1 MPLSCGFH
9 LGDNQEANMKK
20 LILAAAIATAPV
32 VALAQTSTTTTT
44 TITTEQQSKV
54 RAYVVKEKPASVK
67 VTESVAVGTALPSS
81 VTLQTLPAEDG
92 VTQYRYAVVNDKT
105 VLVEPSSRKIV
116 QIIE

>member
-1 MPLSCGFH
+1 
-9 LGDNQEANMKK
+9 MKK
-20 LILAAAIATAPV
+20 LILTAAIAMAPL
-32 VALAQTSTTTTT
+32 VALAQTSTTTTTT

-81 VTLQTLPAEDG
+81 VTLQTLPSDVG

>member
-1 MPLSCGFH
+1 MPLSCG
-9 LGDNQEANMKK
+9 LGLGITKEANMKK
-20 LILAAAIATAPV
+20 LVLAAALAMAPM
-32 VALAQTSTTTTT
+32 VAFAQTTTT

-54 RAYVVKEKPASVK
+54 KAYVVKQKPASVK
-67 VTESVAVGTALPSS
+67 VTESVTVGTALPSS
-81 VTLQTLPAEDG
+81 VTLQTLPTDVG

>member
-1 MPLSCGFH
+1 
-9 LGDNQEANMKK
+9 MKK
-20 LILAAAIATAPV
+20 IVLAAALVLAPA
-32 VALAQTSTTTTT
+32 VAFAQTSTTTTT

-67 VTESVAVGTALPSS
+67 VTESVTVGAALPSS
-81 VTLQTLPAEDG
+81 VTLQTLPADVG

-105 VLVEPSSRKIV
+105 VLVEPSSRKVV